1 MPAATRKKYG
11 IKQGSK
17 AHISEHNKKII
28 LEPVHHDTAVEGRSI
43 LKTRGRVLKCLL
55 AERKREA
62 KI

>member
-11 IKQGSK
+11 INQGSK

-28 LEPVHHDTAVEGRSI
+28 SEPVHQDPAVEERGI
-43 LKTRGRVLKCLL
+43 LKTRGRLLKRLL
-55 AERKREA
+55 AERKKEA

>member
-11 IKQGSK
+11 INLGSK

-28 LEPVHHDTAVEGRSI
+28 SEPVHQDPAVEGRGI
-43 LKTRGRVLKCLL
+43 LKTRGRVLKRLL